1 MTARVGRILVAVA
14 VVAAVV
20 TTGASP
26 AAADETVNGAGST
39 FAAIMIDQW
48 RADAAQQLGIRVNFN
63 ATGSTTGRNLFA
75 NETVDWASSDI
86 SYLSVDPFPSRAFAY
101 MPLVAGGTALMYNV
115 RDGAGRPIDGLRLSG
130 EVTAKIFTEEINN
143 WRDPAIL
150 ALNAD
155 NGVGARLP
163 DREIR
168 PVVRAEGSGTTA
180 VFMQYMA
187 SAAPDVMARLRNRF
201 SATYR
206 TPDGTLW
213 TDIYPGAVAGGLL
226 RTTYASGSYALANVI
241 ANANSNGSIGY
252 AEAGY
257 ALAAGLPMAFVQN
270 AAGNFTL
277 PTPRN
282 VAVALLEATRNGDG
296 TQNLTA
302 VFTNGRPEAYA
313 ISSYNYAIVPT
324 TGFSPDKGSTLGKY
338 LIYSLTLG
346 QGKAATLGYS
356 PLPPN
361 LVQQGFD
368 VIRQIPGAPDP
379 GPLGDWGKDYLALDV
394 GTIQRPGSGGVQ
406 GPGAGGAGS
415 GAGGNQRANTAAGGA
430 TTSTTA
436 SDAAAAA
443 AAAAAASS
451 ADPAFG
457 DLAVGDLSRGSRE
470 ALTAKFELRNGEI
483 MIDGKRVSTPRG
495 RGVVIFLLVAA
506 ALIVVAIG
514 PPLGMG
520 WIGPRRARRPPT

>member
-1 MTARVGRILVAVA
+1 MTGRLTRILAAVA

-26 AAADETVNGAGST
+26 AAADEAVNGSGST

-63 ATGSTTGRNLFA
+63 PTGSTTGRTQFA
-75 NETVDWASSDI
+75 QNTVDWASSDI
-86 SYLSVDPFPSRAFAY
+86 SYMPADVFPSRAFDY
-101 MPLVAGGTALMYNV
+101 MPLVAGGTSLMYNV

-130 EVTAKIFTEEINN
+130 DLVAKIFAEEITN

-155 NGVGARLP
+155 NGVAARLP

-168 PVVRAEGSGTTA
+168 PTVRAEGSGTTA
-180 VFMQYMA
+180 VFMQYLA

-201 SATYR
+201 AGEYR

-213 TDIYPGAVAGGLL
+213 TDTWPGNVAGGLL
-226 RTTYASGSYALANVI
+226 RTTRATGSYALATVI
-241 ANANSNGSIGY
+241 ANVNSNGSIGY

-282 VAVALLEATRNGDG
+282 VAVALLEATRNSDG
-296 TQNLTA
+296 TQNLSS

-324 TGFSPDKGSTLGKY
+324 TGFNPDKGSTLGKY
-338 LIYSLTLG
+338 LIHSLTVG
-346 QGKAATLGYS
+346 QSKAATLGYS

-406 GPGAGGAGS
+406 GPGAGGAGA
-415 GAGGNQRANTAAGGA
+415 GANQRANTATTAGS
-430 TTSTTA
+430 TSTTA
-436 SDAAAAA
+436 PDAAAA

-451 ADPAFG
+451 TDPAFG
-457 DLAVGDLSRGSRE
+457 DLAAGDLSRGSRE
-470 ALTAKFELRNGEI
+470 ALTAKFELRDGKV
-483 MIDGKRVSTPRG
+483 MIDGKPIGTPRR
-495 RGVVIFLLVAA
+495 RGVVIYLVLAA
-506 ALIVVAIG
+506 ALVALAIG
-514 PPLGMG
+514 PPLAMG
-520 WIGPRRARRPPT
+520 WIGPRRRPRPPG